1 MSADERIHEQTAGRD
16 PIRAYVQQL
25 AAELDGCDVA
35 LTHDALIDAEVHLR
49 SAVRSGATAER
60 AIADYGA
67 PAEIARAYREST
79 GAGPSLAAGA
89 STPPP
94 GAPPDAA
101 AQRGFGSIPII
112 GVWAQPAAW
121 GGLLYFGALGFV
133 LAICYF
139 TWAVTI
145 GSLAL
150 GAMPLIIGLPLLVLL
165 LASARGLSLF
175 EGKVVELLLRVRMP
189 RRTQPVAGLEG
200 VGTEKSLG
208 FWKRIGCWLRDVR
221 SWMSLGYLLGNLPV
235 STLLFSVTITLVVLG
250 AWLLA
255 APVFYALDMPISQA
269 PPGDGFMLGS
279 LLGVNSDGK
288 IFLTGATV
296 APVFLMGLALM
307 TGTLW
312 LMRGLGFV
320 YGRVVQAIQVARPQ

>member
-79 GAGPSLAAGA
+79 GPGPSLAAGA

-121 GGLLYFGALGFV
+121 GGLLYFGALGFA
-133 LAICYF
+133 LAIFYF
-139 TWAVTI
+139 IWVVTL

-150 GAMPLIIGLPLLVLL
+150 GTMPLIIGPPLLVLL
-165 LASARGLSLF
+165 LASVRGLSLF

-200 VGTEKSLG
+200 VS

-221 SWMSLGYLLGNLPV
+221 SWMSLGYLVGIFPV
-235 STLLFSVTITLVVLG
+235 STLLFTVTITLVVLS

-269 PPGDGFMLGS
+269 PPGDGFVLWS
-279 LLGVNSDGK
+279 FLGVNSNGK
-288 IFLTGATV
+288 IFLTGARV

>member
-1 MSADERIHEQTAGRD
+1 MSADEPIHEHTASRD

-35 LTHDALIDAEVHLR
+35 LRHDALIDAEVHLR
-49 SAVRSGATAER
+49 SAVRAGATADR

-121 GGLLYFGALGFV
+121 GGLLYFGALGFA
-133 LAICYF
+133 LALFYF
-139 TWAVTI
+139 IWVVTL

-150 GAMPLIIGLPLLVLL
+150 GTMPLIIGPPLLVLL
-165 LASARGLSLF
+165 LASVRGLSLF

-200 VGTEKSLG
+200 VS

-221 SWMSLGYLLGNLPV
+221 SWMSLGYLVGIFPV
-235 STLLFSVTITLVVLG
+235 STLLFTVTITLVALS

-255 APVFYALDMPISQA
+255 APVFYALDMPIAQA
-269 PPGDGFMLGS
+269 APGDGFVLES
-279 LLGVNSDGK
+279 FLGVNSDGK

>member
-1 MSADERIHEQTAGRD
+1 MTPPGRRTQRDSAPTPEKRHSRGKGRRAGKGLARIGGREYAAHE
-16 PIRAYVQQL
+16 P
-25 AAELDGCDVA
+25 
-35 LTHDALIDAEVHLR
+35 LISSVIVAEVPL
-49 SAVRSGATAER
+49 
-60 AIADYGA
+60 
-67 PAEIARAYREST
+67 
-79 GAGPSLAAGA
+79 AGLS
-89 STPPP
+89 
-94 GAPPDAA
+94 
-101 AQRGFGSIPII
+101 
-112 GVWAQPAAW
+112 
-121 GGLLYFGALGFV
+121 FGALGFV

-150 GAMPLIIGLPLLVLL
+150 GAMPLIIGLPLLVLF

-175 EGKVVELLLRVRMP
+175 EGRVVELLLRVRMP

-200 VGTEKSLG
+200 VGSGTRLG

-235 STLLFSVTITLVVLG
+235 STFLFSVTITLVVLS

-269 PPGDGFMLGS
+269 APGDGFVLES
-279 LLGVNSDGK
+279 LLGVESDGK

-296 APVFLMGLALM
+296 VPVFLMGLALM

>member
-1 MSADERIHEQTAGRD
+1 
-16 PIRAYVQQL
+16 
-25 AAELDGCDVA
+25 
-35 LTHDALIDAEVHLR
+35 
-49 SAVRSGATAER
+49 
-60 AIADYGA
+60 
-67 PAEIARAYREST
+67 
-79 GAGPSLAAGA
+79 
-89 STPPP
+89 
-94 GAPPDAA
+94 
-101 AQRGFGSIPII
+101 
-112 GVWAQPAAW
+112 
-121 GGLLYFGALGFV
+121 
-133 LAICYF
+133 
-139 TWAVTI
+139 
-145 GSLAL
+145 
-150 GAMPLIIGLPLLVLL
+150 VLL

>member
-1 MSADERIHEQTAGRD
+1 
-16 PIRAYVQQL
+16 
-25 AAELDGCDVA
+25 
-35 LTHDALIDAEVHLR
+35 
-49 SAVRSGATAER
+49 
-60 AIADYGA
+60 
-67 PAEIARAYREST
+67 
-79 GAGPSLAAGA
+79 
-89 STPPP
+89 
-94 GAPPDAA
+94 
-101 AQRGFGSIPII
+101 
-112 GVWAQPAAW
+112 
-121 GGLLYFGALGFV
+121 LLYFGALGFV

-235 STLLFSVTITLVVLG
+235 STLLFSVTITLVVLS

>member
-1 MSADERIHEQTAGRD
+1 MSADEHTHERATVGD
-16 PIRAYVQQL
+16 PIRAYLQQL

-35 LTHDALIDAEVHLR
+35 LRHDAMIDAEVHLR
-49 SAVRSGATAER
+49 SAVRSGATTER

-121 GGLLYFGALGFV
+121 GGLLYFGALGFA
-133 LAICYF
+133 LAIFYF
-139 TWAVTI
+139 IWVVTL

-150 GAMPLIIGLPLLVLL
+150 GTMPLIIGPPLLVLL
-165 LASARGLSLF
+165 LASVRGLSLF

-200 VGTEKSLG
+200 VS

-221 SWMSLGYLLGNLPV
+221 SWMSLGYLVGIFPV
-235 STLLFSVTITLVVLG
+235 STLLFTVTITLVALS

-255 APVFYALDMPISQA
+255 APVFYALDMPIAQA
-269 PPGDGFMLGS
+269 APGDGFVLGS
-279 LLGVNSDGK
+279 FLGVNSDGK
-288 IFLTGATV
+288 IFLTGARV
-296 APVFLMGLALM
+296 APGFLMGLALM

>member
-1 MSADERIHEQTAGRD
+1 MSADEHTHERATVGD
-16 PIRAYVQQL
+16 PIRAYLQQL

-35 LTHDALIDAEVHLR
+35 LRHDALIDAEVHLR
-49 SAVRSGATAER
+49 SAVHSGATTER

-121 GGLLYFGALGFV
+121 GGLLYFGALGFA
-133 LAICYF
+133 LAIFYF
-139 TWAVTI
+139 IWVVTL

-150 GAMPLIIGLPLLVLL
+150 GTMPLIIGPPLLVLL
-165 LASARGLSLF
+165 LASVRGLSLF

-200 VGTEKSLG
+200 VS

-221 SWMSLGYLLGNLPV
+221 SWMSLGYLVGIFPV
-235 STLLFSVTITLVVLG
+235 STLLFTVTITLVALS

-255 APVFYALDMPISQA
+255 APVFYALDMPIAQA
-269 PPGDGFMLGS
+269 APGDGFVLES
-279 LLGVNSDGK
+279 FLGVNSDGK

-312 LMRGLGFV
+312 LMRGFGFV

>member
-1 MSADERIHEQTAGRD
+1 MSADEPIHEHTASRD

-35 LTHDALIDAEVHLR
+35 LRHDALIDAEVHLR
-49 SAVRSGATAER
+49 SAVRSGATTER

-89 STPPP
+89 SMPPP

-101 AQRGFGSIPII
+101 EQRGFGSIPII

-121 GGLLYFGALGFV
+121 GGLLYFGALGFA
-133 LAICYF
+133 LAIFYF
-139 TWAVTI
+139 IWVVTL

-150 GAMPLIIGLPLLVLL
+150 GTMPLIIGPPLLVLL
-165 LASARGLSLF
+165 LASVRGLSLF

-200 VGTEKSLG
+200 VS

-221 SWMSLGYLLGNLPV
+221 SWMSLGYLVGIFPV
-235 STLLFSVTITLVVLG
+235 STLLFTVTITLVALS

-269 PPGDGFMLGS
+269 APGDGFVLGS
-279 LLGVNSDGK
+279 FLGVNSDGK

-312 LMRGLGFV
+312 LMRGFGFV